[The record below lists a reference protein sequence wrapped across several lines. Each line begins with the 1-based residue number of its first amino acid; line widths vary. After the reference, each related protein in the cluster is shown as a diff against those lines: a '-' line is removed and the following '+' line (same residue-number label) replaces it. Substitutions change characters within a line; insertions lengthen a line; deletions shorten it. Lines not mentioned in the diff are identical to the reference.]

1 MLPDFPKIKRNIQE
15 KMIRYL
21 QDRVRQDPLLSQIKH
36 EHHFEGNRMST
47 KTENGVQE
55 SSGYKEISGGLQ
67 IKKEDIITK
76 GPGAFTENIQKM
88 AEDIQRQQVK
98 FVLNDIKEITDKT
111 GHVVNGKGQ
120 PITFE
125 LIMEMYEK
133 IWIDFD
139 DHGNPYFPTLCLPPV
154 IAAKVKDKW
163 KEWISNP
170 EYRKKFNEIIEQKR
184 KEWNDRESHRKL
196 VD

>member
-1 MLPDFPKIKRNIQE
+1 MLSDFPKIKRKLQE
-15 KMIRYL
+15 GMTQYL
-21 QDRVRQDPLLSQIKH
+21 QDLVRQDPLLSQIKH
-36 EHHFEGNRMST
+36 EHHFEGNRMSM

-76 GPGAFTENIQKM
+76 GPGAFIENIQKM
-88 AEDIQRQQVK
+88 AEEIQKKQVK

-120 PITFE
+120 PFTFE
-125 LIMEMYEK
+125 LFMELFKK

-139 DHGNPYFPTLCLPPV
+139 DQGNPYFPTLV
-154 IAAKVKDKW
+154 ISPEMGVKIKDKL
-163 KEWISNP
+163 KEWESNP
-170 EYRKKFNEIIEQKR
+170 EYRKKFEELIEQKR